1 MNKIEITV
9 LSARVLDALSVR
21 GLKAKTVREFERY
34 GTRRIVQHCLDN
46 GQTIYFKET
55 VQDFVWQERARMES
69 GALPHYQ
76 WVLTRRAAVGV
87 IR

>member
-55 VQDFVWQERARMES
+55 VQDLFGRNERGWNPEHYRITS
-69 GALPHYQ
+69 GS
-76 WVLTRRAAVGV
+76 
-87 IR
+87 